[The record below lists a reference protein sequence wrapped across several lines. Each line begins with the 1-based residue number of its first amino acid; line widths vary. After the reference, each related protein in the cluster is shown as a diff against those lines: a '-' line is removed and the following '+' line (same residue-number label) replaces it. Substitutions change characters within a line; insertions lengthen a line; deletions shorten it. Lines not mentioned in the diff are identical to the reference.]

1 MGPVA
6 APPGPGLSGPSLSG
20 GRVMSK
26 RFVLPAFAVALV
38 CLGGWALA
46 QQAPPAAKQEALGA
60 NPPEAPASRYSVSP
74 AGTTAVLLDTAS
86 GKTWVLQHS
95 AVGEPVWVPARRL
108 DTADEV
114 RR

>member
-1 MGPVA
+1 
-6 APPGPGLSGPSLSG
+6 
-20 GRVMSK
+20 
-26 RFVLPAFAVALV
+26 

-60 NPPEAPASRYSVSP
+60 KPAEAPASRYSVSP

-114 RR
+114 RRWQELEEVRRQRVEQEQKLRQQLELKKG